1 MIMATTIED
10 TARLMGR
17 THDIR
22 FDRLMPGYHDRI
34 ANSAKAEPERY
45 ISSNFPYMVIKLCVF
60 MALTA
65 AILFGAARFYASII
79 AQGGHSSSTEL
90 TQIVIG
96 DDVIAV
102 PENMIRFRGQRNQH
116 NLKQLDLYAH
126 WPTMQGYTA
135 ENTFVFDSTDP
146 TAPLLFVTIEP
157 RDMTQD
163 MSGRI
168 SSIYEKFFAGPP
180 VDAGNG
186 LVRQAFSSE
195 SAYFSEDLYYE
206 ANSPYPFAARCVREN
221 KNIADPFC
229 IRDIHIGRDLMLT
242 YRFHAEYL
250 PEWLAM
256 DRAVRDRF
264 SAMLVR

>member
-1 MIMATTIED
+1 MANTVEE

-34 ANSAKAEPERY
+34 ANSANIPQERFV
-45 ISSNFPYMVIKLCVF
+45 SENFPIMVIKLCLF
-60 MALTA
+60 MAIA
-65 AILFGAARFYASII
+65 ATILFSAAKFYGSII
-79 AQGGHSSSTEL
+79 AQGGHSSSMEL
-90 TQIVIG
+90 RQIVIG

-102 PENMIRFRGQRNQH
+102 PENMIRFRSQRNQY
-116 NLKQLDLYAH
+116 NLNQLDLYAH
-126 WPTMQGYTA
+126 WPSMQGYNS
-135 ENTFVFDSTDP
+135 ENTFVFDSSDP
-146 TAPLLFVTIEP
+146 AAPLLFVTIEP
-157 RDMTQD
+157 RDMTKD

-168 SSIYEKFFAGPP
+168 SSIYENFFAGPP
-180 VDAGNG
+180 IEAGNG
-186 LVRQAFSSE
+186 LVRRAFSSE

-206 ANSPYPFAARCVREN
+206 ANSPYPFAARCIHEN

-242 YRFHAEYL
+242 YRFHAEFL
-250 PEWLAM
+250 PDWLAM

-264 SAMLVR
+264 SAMLVQ

>member
-1 MIMATTIED
+1 MANTVEE

-34 ANSAKAEPERY
+34 ANSANIPQERFV
-45 ISSNFPYMVIKLCVF
+45 SENFPIMVIKLCLF
-60 MALTA
+60 MAIA
-65 AILFGAARFYASII
+65 ATILFSAAKFYGSII
-79 AQGGHSSSTEL
+79 AQGGHSSSMEL
-90 TQIVIG
+90 RQIVIG

-102 PENMIRFRGQRNQH
+102 PENMIRFRSQRNQY
-116 NLKQLDLYAH
+116 NLNQLDLYAH
-126 WPTMQGYTA
+126 WPSMQGYNS
-135 ENTFVFDSTDP
+135 ENTFVFDSSDP
-146 TAPLLFVTIEP
+146 AAPLLFVTIEP
-157 RDMTQD
+157 RHMTKD

-168 SSIYEKFFAGPP
+168 SSIYENFFAGPP
-180 VDAGNG
+180 IEAGNG
-186 LVRQAFSSE
+186 LVRRAFSSE

-206 ANSPYPFAARCVREN
+206 ANSPYPFAARCIHEN

-242 YRFHAEYL
+242 YRFHAEFL
-250 PEWLAM
+250 PDWLAM

-264 SAMLVR
+264 SAMLVQ